1 MIDQNEEDYLVEAE
15 EFEVEE
21 DSDEKRGCF
30 RTVALVIIILLL
42 LLLFWPV
49 KSDEKSIADS
59 RSNDTNRETTGES
72 VVGDAR
78 YTVLEAEPVF
88 DEIGGRKQSNYKA
101 TVLSVRFKVENIATV
116 SRTLDFSMV
125 EVRDQFG
132 NNFVPNPRITELWYE
147 DKDKRSPWGE
157 EVDGKGSKKAT
168 VFFYVYVSPAKKYS
182 LLGRDFDWRD
192 NQFVAIEMGTIDA
205 LPKR

>member
-49 KSDEKSIADS
+49 KTDEKSVADS
-59 RSNDTNRETTGES
+59 RSNDARETTGEG

-78 YTVLEAEPVF
+78 YTVLEAEPAF
-88 DEIGGRKQSNYKA
+88 EEIGGRKQSNYKA
-101 TVLSVRFKVENIATV
+101 TALRVRFKVENIATV

-147 DKDKRSPWGE
+147 DQDKRSPWGE
-157 EVDGKGSKKAT
+157 EVDGNGSKKAT
-168 VFFYVYVSPAKKYS
+168 AFFYVYVSPAKKYS

-192 NQFVAIEMGTIDA
+192 NEFVAMEMGTIDA
-205 LPKR
+205 IPKR

>member
-1 MIDQNEEDYLVEAE
+1 MVDQNEEDYLVEAE
-15 EFEVEE
+15 EFETEE
-21 DSDEKRGCF
+21 DNDEKRGCF

-59 RSNDTNRETTGES
+59 RSNDNKETTGDG

-78 YTVLEAEPVF
+78 YTVLEADPVF
-88 DEIGGRKQSNYKA
+88 SKIGGRVYSNYKA
-101 TVLSVRFKVENIATV
+101 TLLGVRFRVENIASM

-125 EVRDQFG
+125 EVKDQFG
-132 NNFVPNPRITELWYE
+132 NKFVPYPLVTELWYE

-157 EVDGKGSKKAT
+157 EVEGQGSKEAMA
-168 VFFYVYVSPAKKYS
+168 FFFVYVSPEKKYS

-192 NQFVAIEMGTIDA
+192 DEFTAIEIGKINA
-205 LPKR
+205 LRQR